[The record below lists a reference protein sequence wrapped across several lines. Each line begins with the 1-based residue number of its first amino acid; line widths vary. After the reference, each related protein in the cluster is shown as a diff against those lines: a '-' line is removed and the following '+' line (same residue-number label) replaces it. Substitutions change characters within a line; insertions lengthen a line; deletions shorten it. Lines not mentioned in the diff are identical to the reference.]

1 MSLLKEKYSPLL
13 YRAKKLSLLLLNYSP
28 ACWHGESSALN
39 LLESILPCVT
49 ETKQNIQI
57 NHFKNCPRTTYYV
70 ASPIFSLCLVHMT
83 ICAPSHLN
91 TTGYASQITALKEEF
106 TLQPSN
112 SKRFSTFS
120 LAWADLFLN
129 SKSIFRRFWHNL
141 FHQLPTSLLFDL
153 NWVNIWKM

>member
-1 MSLLKEKYSPLL
+1 MQTWRVQCPQFAWEHTPLCHWNKAKYSNQPFQKLPTYYLL
-13 YRAKKLSLLLLNYSP
+13 CCLTHLFS
-28 ACWHGESSALN
+28 
-39 LLESILPCVT
+39 LPCTHDHMCPFPPEYNRLSKV
-49 ETKQNIQI
+49 
-57 NHFKNCPRTTYYV
+57 NHSIKRR
-70 ASPIFSLCLVHMT
+70 A
-83 ICAPSHLN
+83 HL
-91 TTGYASQITALKEEF
+91 AALKLNKFNQKFDWKFNQTKEVV

-141 FHQLPTSLLFDL
+141 FHQLPPSLLFVP